1 MSGKTLKE
9 ERVPAPPDGGYGWI
23 VLVASF
29 FISFIIDGCMYSF
42 GIVLPF
48 IKDNFQETQE
58 KINLLSSLNTGF
70 LFCSGPIVAGLTNQ
84 LGIRPVVMGGAIVT
98 ALCYVGSAYSP
109 SIYLVMVLYG
119 VIGGLKFKLIL
130 KFQTT

>member
-1 MSGKTLKE
+1 MARKSLKE
-9 ERVPAPPDGGYGWI
+9 ERVPAPPDGGYGWV
-23 VLVASF
+23 VLVATF
-29 FISFIIDGCMYSF
+29 FIAFMVAGCMYSI
-42 GIVLPF
+42 GIILPD
-48 IKDNFQETQE
+48 IKDHFKETQE

-70 LFCSGPIVAGLTNQ
+70 FFCSGPIVAGLANQ

-98 ALCYVGSAYSP
+98 ALCYVASAYS
-109 SIYLVMVLYG
+109 SSVYLVMVLYG